1 MSDKNKQSLV
11 VSLELAQRS
20 GSVAAKLGEGE
31 IVEVE
36 ANQGDRDRDSVM
48 PALDKAINL
57 VGGNP
62 KKIDAVLVSIG
73 PGGFTG
79 LRVAVATAKMISLAT
94 GANIVSVETAIGVVG
109 ADEHAP
115 QKSLVISAIKNST
128 CWLSVVDKDHWTCKS
143 GLIEFEEFEQL
154 IHGQC
159 VIYSDSFLPDEV
171 ASTCNDSGV
180 EIRMVSSRAS
190 SIMYIGLRFLAE
202 GKTIDPNALL
212 PLYPREPEAVRNWK
226 AQRRQ

>member
-1 MSDKNKQSLV
+1 MLDKHKQSLV

-20 GSVAAKLGEGE
+20 GSVAAKVGGGE
-31 IVEVE
+31 IIEVE
-36 ANQGDRDRDSVM
+36 AIQGDRDRDSVM

-62 KKIDAVLVSIG
+62 KQIDAVLVSVG

-94 GANIVSVETAIGVVG
+94 GANIVPVETAIGVVG

-115 QKSLVISAIKNST
+115 QKSLVISAIKKST
-128 CWLSVVDKDHWTCKS
+128 CWLTAVDKDCWTCKS
-143 GLIEFEEFEQL
+143 GLIEFEELGQL
-154 IHGQC
+154 IHEQC
-159 VIYSDSFLPDEV
+159 VIYSDSLLPDEAV
-171 ASTCNDSGV
+171 SICNDNGA
-180 EIRMVSSRAS
+180 EIRRGSSRAS
-190 SIMYIGLRFLAE
+190 SIMSVGLVFLAE
-202 GKTIDPNALL
+202 GKTVDPNALL

-226 AQRRQ
+226 VQHRQ